1 MHLEEK
7 RMLRRLCCGSEEALA
22 WFIRQYT
29 PYVGAVVYRVIGSS
43 MSPADVEEVTAD
55 VFVALWSHAGDIRTQ
70 QVKGWLGTVARNT
83 AKNKLREMGQE
94 LPLEDDVLLTDGT
107 TPETESEKRD
117 QLLTVRRAV
126 LTMEEPDREIFLRHY
141 YDYQTVERIAEEM
154 ALNAS
159 TVKSRLRRGREKLR
173 IALQILMEAK
183 GDPT

>member
-1 MHLEEK
+1 MRLEEK
-7 RMLRRLCCGSEEALA
+7 KMIRKLRCGSEEALA

-55 VFVALWSHAGDIRTQ
+55 VFVALWSHAGDIRAQ

-94 LPLEDDVLLTDGT
+94 LPLDDDVLLIDAA
-107 TPETESEKRD
+107 TPEAESEKRE

-126 LTMEEPDREIFLRHY
+126 LAMEEPDREIFLRHY
-141 YDYQTVERIAEEM
+141 YYYQTVERIAEEM
-154 ALNAS
+154 ALNSS
-159 TVKSRLRRGREKLR
+159 TVKSRLHRGREKLR
-173 IALQILMEAK
+173 VTLQMK
-183 GDPT
+183 GDTT